1 MLVEEV
7 FAGNLISGRV
17 QTVTKGGSLQEA
29 VAILE
34 KGGFSQVPV
43 VDGSNKP
50 VALLKEVDARRAYMN
65 GRQGAPVEELAS
77 ALPPLLQPKDGLVD
91 ALAHLDEFNSL
102 LIVDPDGSLLGIIT
116 YWDVLKI
123 ARPYLC
129 VSEIE
134 LLLRE
139 VCATAYEKAYG
150 KDWWDNIRPDLR
162 NLAER
167 EHQSDRD
174 EGDSSPRHMLGH
186 TSMWALIEILRD
198 IKPEY
203 GEKRYNLLQKIRV
216 MRNRVAHHY
225 RLDREEVAQI
235 LSACLEARTWLED
248 LVPQP

>member
-17 QTVTKGGSLQEA
+17 QTITKGGSLQEA
-29 VAILE
+29 VTILQ

-43 VDGSNKP
+43 VEGNRP
-50 VALLKEVDARRAYMN
+50 VALLKEADALRAYTS
-65 GRQGAPVEELAS
+65 GRQGEPVEALAS
-77 ALPPLLQPKDGLVD
+77 KLPPLLHPKDGLVD
-91 ALAHLDEFNSL
+91 LLAHLGEYNSL
-102 LIVDPDGSLLGIIT
+102 LIVDPDGSLRGIIT
-116 YWDVLKI
+116 YWDVLRI

-139 VCATAYEKAYG
+139 VCAEAYEGAYG
-150 KDWWDNIRPDLR
+150 PNWWERISPDLR
-162 NLAER
+162 NVAER
-167 EHQSDRD
+167 EHQADRA

-198 IKPEY
+198 IRPEY
-203 GEKRYNLLQKIRV
+203 GEKRYNLLQRIRV

-225 RLDREEVAQI
+225 RLEQEEVAAI
-235 LSACLEARTWLED
+235 LKACLEARTWLEE
-248 LVPQP
+248 LVTHP